1 MAKRR
6 WKYVEIKKESG
17 HGTSAEARH
26 TTIFLFGVPLF
37 KNTETYYKV
46 TVTDAE
52 TGQRVIGEGKT
63 IEEAWKDLERK
74 L

>member
-1 MAKRR
+1 
-6 WKYVEIKKESG
+6 
-17 HGTSAEARH
+17 
-26 TTIFLFGVPLF
+26 LFGVPIF

-46 TVTDAE
+46 TATDSE

-63 IEEAWKDLERK
+63 LEEAWKDLERK